1 MQENHKFKICRF
13 LLPYIAELLLFL
25 KNCTLTHSNIS
36 LNFVLPILQL
46 IVVLLVLLILIKICI
61 SKFQFVSFWNHV
73 DSIRFYLKIRLTKI
87 LHYEVFK
94 VQRTFSLPGNPVCLP
109 VLCYVF
115 VGRNVIYYTIASLNC
130 QQLFGFLI
138 KLFSPFSFG
147 ICTPQALLFAF
158 TILRQL
164 YYNNTLV
171 LRCQPLFLNIF
182 QLILESVKTTK
193 I

>member
-94 VQRTFSLPGNPVCLP
+94 VQRTFSLTGNPVCLT
-109 VLCYVF
+109 VLCSVF
-115 VGRNVIYYTIASLNC
+115 VGRNVIYYTISLLKC
-130 QQLFGFLI
+130 QHYYEFNLNSFLAFPSGFTPFRLRCLPSLFCD
-138 KLFSPFSFG
+138 SF
-147 ICTPQALLFAF
+147 IIITPQFPGVNH
-158 TILRQL
+158 
-164 YYNNTLV
+164 YS
-171 LRCQPLFLNIF
+171 
-182 QLILESVKTTK
+182 LIYSNL
-193 I
+193 